1 MEFNLRD
8 YQKEVVQ
15 PALRGYNVIIWLPT
29 GSGKTRAAVYVV
41 RNHLEKK
48 TKAKVAVLV
57 NKIHLVDQHFNK
69 EFQPFLKDKFK
80 VVAISGDSEEKMFF
94 SHVVKENDVII
105 CTAQILENALS
116 NMEEEKHVE
125 LSDFSLL
132 VFDECHHTHKESVY
146 NKIMTRYLEM
156 KLSRNGSLP
165 QILGLTASPGTG
177 GNTSFEKAK
186 EHILQICANLDAMG
200 IMSPEINFE
209 ELQENVPQPIK
220 KYDVTEERPED
231 PFGDALK
238 EMMKMIG
245 RYLDHPNLPH
255 ELGSQIY
262 EQAVVEL
269 EKTGAVAGDRKMRVC
284 AIHLRKYNDS
294 LMIND
299 TVRMIDALSFLDEFF
314 QKEKEKKRLLDGHD
328 DFVFQVYE
336 DYQPI
341 LSELAKV
348 PDFENPKLEKLEKI
362 LLTKFQAS
370 KESRGIIFTKTRMST
385 YCLADW
391 IKKNRKLQE
400 TGIKVSNLTGSGISN
415 QTKHMTQNEQRDVI
429 AKFRQGDLN
438 LLVATSV
445 AEEGLDIKE
454 CNVVV
459 RYGLMTNEI
468 AMVQARGRARAEDS
482 VYSVVAKQGG
492 KEIRREFTNEY
503 LEELT
508 KQVIK
513 DIQQMPKEEYREKIK
528 ELQMESVI
536 SRKLKMEENER
547 KRQVFKPTEVII
559 YCRNCTT
566 AVCFGS
572 DMRLIENMHHVNI
585 NPDFKI
591 YYERSGGNVPIP
603 KKFED
608 WEPGPAIKCANCGQ
622 EWGMEMIYKSVTLP
636 ILSIKK
642 FVVEMLNK
650 EKSEKKSYRQWKDV
664 PFTIEEFDYV
674 DYCQNNF
681 PEVSFDSA

>member
-1 MEFNLRD
+1 MEFSLRD
-8 YQKEVVQ
+8 YQKEVIQ

-29 GSGKTRAAVYVV
+29 GGGKTRAAVYVV
-41 RNHLEKK
+41 RNHLKSK
-48 TKAKVAVLV
+48 ARAKVAVLV

-69 EFQPFLKDKFK
+69 EFQPFLKDEFK

-94 SHVVKENDVII
+94 SHAVKMHDVII

-125 LSDFSLL
+125 LSDFTLL

-146 NKIMTRYLEM
+146 NKIMALYLEM
-156 KLSRNGSLP
+156 KHRRNGNLP

-177 GNTSFEKAK
+177 GSRSFEKAK
-186 EHILQICANLDAMG
+186 DHILQICANLDAMG
-200 IMSPEINFE
+200 IMSTQEHFG
-209 ELQENVPQPIK
+209 ELLKHVPQPIK
-220 KYDVTEERPED
+220 EYAVTEERPED
-231 PFGDALK
+231 PFGDMIKA
-238 EMMKMIG
+238 MMKNIG
-245 RYLDHPNLPH
+245 QYLNVPNLPQD
-255 ELGSQIY
+255 LGSQIY

-269 EKTGAVAGDRKMRVC
+269 EKEGATKGDRKIRVC

-299 TVRMIDALSFLDEFF
+299 TARMIDALNYLDEFF
-314 QKEKEKKRLLDGHD
+314 SKEKQTKLLQDEHD
-328 DFVFQVYE
+328 RFVFQVYE
-336 DYQPI
+336 ENQPV
-341 LSELAKV
+341 LSVLAKV
-348 PDFENPKLEKLEKI
+348 VEFENPKLEKLEKI
-362 LLTKFQAS
+362 LLRKFKAGS
-370 KESRGIIFTKTRMST
+370 ESRGIIFTKTRMST
-385 YCLADW
+385 YCLTDW
-391 IKKNRKLQE
+391 IKKNHRLQE
-400 TGIKVSNLTGSGISN
+400 ADIKVSNLTGSGISN

-468 AMVQARGRARAEDS
+468 AMVQGRGRARADDS

-492 KEIRREFTNEY
+492 KEIRREHTNEY
-503 LEELT
+503 LEELM
-508 KQVIK
+508 KQVIEEV
-513 DIQQMPKEEYREKIK
+513 QQMPKEEYRKKIK
-528 ELQMESVI
+528 ELQLESVI
-536 SRKLKMEENER
+536 SRKLKKEQNER
-547 KRQVFKPTEVII
+547 KRQGFKPAEVVF
-559 YCRNCTT
+559 YCRNCPT
-566 AVCFGS
+566 AVCYGS
-572 DMRLIENMHHVNI
+572 DLRLVENMHHVNI

-591 YYERSGGNVPIP
+591 YYNRSAMNVPIP

-608 WEPGPAIKCANCGQ
+608 WEPGPAISCANCGQ

-642 FVVEMLNK
+642 FVVEMVNERK
-650 EKSEKKSYRQWKDV
+650 PYKQWKDV
-664 PFTIEEFDYV
+664 PFTIEEFDYI

-681 PEVSFDSA
+681 PDVSLTV